1 MKISSFFA
9 TFCIIA
15 NFSAT
20 SSCFFSANANKDQEI
35 SNRPKVDV
43 MQNYIPKKPSS
54 RNQYDLN
61 IQTKDTNTK
70 YSCKKQ

>member
-1 MKISSFFA
+1 MEISSFFA

-20 SSCFFSANANKDQEI
+20 SSGIFANANKDQEI
-35 SNRPKVDV
+35 SNRPKLDV

-54 RNQYDLN
+54 GNECDLK

-70 YSCKKQ
+70 YSCENQ